1 MILMKV
7 STMGDPV
14 DGEAT
19 YNIEQA
25 VSDCRAVRRVNLA
38 NSEPLT
44 MYLDNMAKDLAPKL
58 AATAGDPGNA
68 IEWGRALITTAGSLG
83 VLAVG
88 DDRAIALVNLL
99 AFVGL
104 DLLDGV
110 PAGSAGGGSD
120 D

>member
-1 MILMKV
+1 M
-7 STMGDPV
+7 S
-14 DGEAT
+14 GEAT

-25 VSDCRAVRRVNLA
+25 ASDCRAVRRVNLA

-44 MYLDNMAKDLAPKL
+44 MYLDNMAKDLAPQL
-58 AATAGDPGNA
+58 ATTAGDPGNA
-68 IEWGRALITTAGSLG
+68 IEWGRALITAAGSLG

-110 PAGSAGGGSD
+110 PAVVAGGTR
-120 D
+120 